1 MKKKKTRILLVDDHP
16 VVRKGLTALIEEE
29 EDLEVCGEAADSMEA
44 LEQIDK
50 LQPDLVVVDI
60 SLKKGDGLD
69 LVKQIRSRDK
79 VLYVLVASM
88 HDESLF
94 AERALR
100 AGAQGYINKEE
111 ASTNIIA
118 ALRQILSN
126 KIYLSAAMTD
136 RLIQRLTNPEAVP
149 GELAV
154 DRLSDRELTVFEQI
168 GQGRTTRQIAEQLHL
183 SIKTVET
190 YRENIKTKLNLA
202 NGAELSRHA
211 VQWVLEKR

>member
-1 MKKKKTRILLVDDHP
+1 MNKTRILLVDDHP
-16 VVRKGLTALIEEE
+16 IVRKGLAALIEEE
-29 EDLEVCGEAADSMEA
+29 DDLEVCGEAADSIEA
-44 LEQIDK
+44 MQQVES

-69 LVKQIRSRDK
+69 LVKQLKSRNRGIH
-79 VLYVLVASM
+79 VLVASM

-111 ASTNIIA
+111 ASTNIIS
-118 ALRQILSN
+118 ALRHVLAN
-126 KIYLSAAMTD
+126 KLYLSPAMTD
-136 RLIQRLTNPEAVP
+136 RLLQRIAQPESEP
-149 GELAV
+149 GQPAV
-154 DRLSDRELTVFEQI
+154 DRLSDRELTVFALI

-190 YRENIKTKLNLA
+190 YRENIKSKLNLA
-202 NGAELSRHA
+202 NSAELSRHA
-211 VQWVLEKR
+211 VQWVLEK